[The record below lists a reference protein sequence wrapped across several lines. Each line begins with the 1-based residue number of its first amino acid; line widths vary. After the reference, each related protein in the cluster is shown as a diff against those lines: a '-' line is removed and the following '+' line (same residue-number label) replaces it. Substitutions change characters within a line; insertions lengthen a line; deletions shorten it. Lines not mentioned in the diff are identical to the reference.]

1 MDSKDIL
8 SQEEGQ
14 DKAVDFRE
22 ILFNYLVHWKWFVA
36 SIIVAMGIAF
46 FILARK
52 NNVYTVT
59 ASVLMKNDK
68 SGATPDMLMMESLG
82 MASVKNN
89 LENEVEI
96 MRSKNVMLQVVMD
109 LELYTNYV
117 MKKGMRKID
126 LYKDTPIEL
135 SIDSATVRSLVFP
148 ITIHAVPKSS
158 EDYDVKVSYNGENKS
173 LILTANPLPV
183 NIGDI
188 SFTMTRNFA
197 VQLPEEDI
205 IITVSNPRNM
215 ANYLSK
221 AIVADA
227 LSKGS
232 TILTLS
238 LNTFNI
244 AKAKDVLNRVVF
256 YYNELSMAEKNR
268 VALNTER
275 FIDERI
281 VSISKE
287 LGNVEKQAENFRK
300 AHKLTDVKNE
310 GEKFTTELSETEK
323 KLFELETQ
331 LNLVDYVDQFV
342 SNKQHVYTPIPY
354 LGITDA
360 GFSELINKYNQMLLV
375 RERLLR
381 SSSEDN
387 PLIADIN
394 HDISDLRK
402 GVLSG
407 IISVRKGLNI
417 EKKDLQAKNR
427 QLNNMVASV
436 PEVERE
442 LTEIM
447 QPAIY

>member
-1 MDSKDIL
+1 
-8 SQEEGQ
+8 
-14 DKAVDFRE
+14 
-22 ILFNYLVHWKWFVA
+22 
-36 SIIVAMGIAF
+36 
-46 FILARK
+46 
-52 NNVYTVT
+52 
-59 ASVLMKNDK
+59 
-68 SGATPDMLMMESLG
+68 
-82 MASVKNN
+82 
-89 LENEVEI
+89 

-173 LILTANPLPV
+173 LVLTANPLPV

-256 YYNELSMAEKNR
+256 YYKIYQA
-268 VALNTER
+268 A
-275 FIDERI
+275 
-281 VSISKE
+281 SI
-287 LGNVEKQAENFRK
+287 L
-300 AHKLTDVKNE
+300 
-310 GEKFTTELSETEK
+310 
-323 KLFELETQ
+323 
-331 LNLVDYVDQFV
+331 
-342 SNKQHVYTPIPY
+342 
-354 LGITDA
+354 
-360 GFSELINKYNQMLLV
+360 
-375 RERLLR
+375 
-381 SSSEDN
+381 
-387 PLIADIN
+387 
-394 HDISDLRK
+394 
-402 GVLSG
+402 
-407 IISVRKGLNI
+407 
-417 EKKDLQAKNR
+417 R
-427 QLNNMVASV
+427 QLLFLS
-436 PEVERE
+436 
-442 LTEIM
+442 LIIIF
-447 QPAIY
+447 QIFSLHHQL